1 MSTLHSRREW
11 LAATTLGLAACS
23 TPPKSDEFSVV
34 DSAEIL
40 GGQKAVTLKR
50 ALPLSG
56 DTPFLVEAEILPGR
70 GFNTWQL
77 RAYIP
82 GKGVTNLFAAPSLA
96 EAAKL
101 MTGAEND
108 FPGNESF
115 KNGGAILVP
124 YANRIRGKFDAKAR
138 TIETTAAGKPIK
150 LPANWIGKNPGAE
163 AHAMH
168 GLLLDQAAPI
178 TRRSSDAN
186 GAAIEASWQKP
197 FQSEWP
203 GSLKIQ
209 FHAAL
214 TTKAFVL
221 KVTATNT
228 GSEPCPVGIGWHPY
242 FNIPSG
248 DRKQAKL
255 KIPAN
260 TLALVDNYDNVFPTG
275 VTQPT
280 AGSQYDFR
288 QPRAMGDQFLDD
300 CFVDLIREANGSV
313 AAEIHD
319 PASHFAVK
327 VTSTSPA
334 VKAYQCYAPPDK
346 PFIVLEPQF
355 NTGDPFNKA
364 VWKDRDTGIVL
375 LAPGGE
381 VVYDATVEI
390 SGI

>member
-1 MSTLHSRREW
+1 MPTPHSRRQW

-23 TPPKSDEFSVV
+23 APSKPDEFSVV
-34 DSAEIL
+34 DAAEIL
-40 GGQKAVTLKR
+40 GGQRAVTLKR
-50 ALPLSG
+50 TASLTG
-56 DTPFLVEAEILPGR
+56 GTPFLLEAEILPGR

-82 GKGVTNLFAAPSLA
+82 GKGVTNLFAAPSLPD
-96 EAAKL
+96 AAKL
-101 MTGAEND
+101 MTGADND
-108 FPGNESF
+108 FRGNESF

-124 YANRIRGKFDAKAR
+124 YANRVRGKFDAKAR
-138 TIETTAAGKPIK
+138 TIATTAAGKPIK

-163 AHAMH
+163 PHAMH
-168 GLLLDQAAPI
+168 GLLLDQATSI
-178 TRRSSDAN
+178 TRRASDAN
-186 GAAIEASWQKP
+186 GAAVEASWRKP
-197 FQSEWP
+197 FQGEWP
-203 GSLKIQ
+203 GALQIQ

-214 TTKAFVL
+214 TTKAFLL

-228 GSEPCPVGIGWHPY
+228 GSETCPVGIGWHPY

-280 AGSQYDFR
+280 AGSKYDFR
-288 QPRAMGDQFLDD
+288 QPRAMGGQFLDD
-300 CFVDLIREANGSV
+300 CFIDLIREANGVV

-327 VTSTSPA
+327 VTSASPA

-375 LAPGGE
+375 LAPGQE